1 LFPDGTFKIHTSQ
14 MDCQSRERGHS
25 GTWQAN
31 RSRLHLAVQQRFVM
45 IGGRLVAS
53 NGSCGSD
60 KMIEG
65 GTLSTRKVAPP
76 QRQTLA
82 LAAAKPDE
90 TKRMTLRING
100 KQFWKFSSNP
110 NDYN

>member
-1 LFPDGTFKIHTSQ
+1 
-14 MDCQSRERGHS
+14 
-25 GTWQAN
+25 
-31 RSRLHLAVQQRFVM
+31 LAVQQRFVM